1 MKNSNDEGSLYDPS
15 GTANGDPERTVLD
28 WPRHAGLVDRMLPA
42 IEVRVR
48 RRRQRRIGA
57 LAAGLA
63 AVLAIG
69 FIWSEDQ
76 GLTTEPVGMAAVSPL
91 ILPKTEILSDGSVV
105 QLREGAEI
113 NVAFDESSRRV
124 FLTKGE
130 AHFQVT
136 KNIRRPFV
144 VVAGGIE
151 VRAVGTAFGVQFGGQ
166 AVEVVVTEGRV
177 ALSKE
182 AKTSVVADVPV
193 APATLAVLDAGNRA
207 KIGTNSDQRVK
218 PEISVVTPKEL
229 EERLGWRVPRLDL
242 SNAPLDE
249 VIALF
254 YQFGQTK
261 FVLTDPA
268 LAKMRISGMLRV
280 DHPELLVRLLERDLG
295 IRAEYRS
302 SEEIYIYK
310 AQ

>member
-1 MKNSNDEGSLYDPS
+1 MKNSNDQDSLYEPA
-15 GTANGDPERTVLD
+15 GTPNGESERTVLD

-48 RRRQRRIGA
+48 RQRQRRIGA
-57 LAAGLA
+57 IAAGLA

-69 FIWSEDQ
+69 FVWTGDQ
-76 GLTTEPVGMAAVSPL
+76 DPAIEPVRMAAASPL
-91 ILPKTEILSDGSVV
+91 VLPATEILSDGSVV
-105 QLREGAEI
+105 QLRDGAEFS
-113 NVAFDESSRRV
+113 VAFDEGYRRV
-124 FLTKGE
+124 ILRKGE

-136 KNIRRPFV
+136 KNNRRPFV

-151 VRAVGTAFGVQFGGQ
+151 VRAVGTAFGVQFGSQ
-166 AVEVVVTEGRV
+166 AVEVIVTEGRV
-177 ALSKE
+177 ALTQE
-182 AKTSVVADVPV
+182 AKASALADLPV

-207 KIGTNSDQRVK
+207 KIGTTSNQPLK
-218 PEISVVTPKEL
+218 PEIAVVTPKEL
-229 EERLGWRVPRLDL
+229 DERLGWRVPRLDL
-242 SNAPLDE
+242 SDTPLEE

-254 YQFGQTK
+254 YQFGRTK

-302 SEEIYIYK
+302 GEEIHIFRSE
-310 AQ
+310 